1 MLLILQIL
9 VASVLSG
16 FLLTLWE
23 APVVRGSALASG
35 AGEKLA
41 VRISAPLIILA
52 ATALSG
58 FFPET
63 SISLSRSFAGSGH
76 SFIQLGF
83 ATALA
88 AIVAGSTGRFPA
100 VPYAF
105 LGAVFGMCHAS
116 GCPVGTGEVFSY
128 IISWILAP
136 ILCGVIAAGVYKL
149 LSSSENNTQEHLIA
163 FESKLLKVSTVA
175 SLLLFAAFAWN
186 TARIF
191 SFIPAEGLGPGLNAA
206 AMSAAALFVCQILTF
221 RRARASEWTIADSD
235 LDVNS
240 RSTLSV
246 VVAMAAVFIVF
257 SIPGISRIGL
267 AATPLSA
274 GSLFVAAL
282 VGISLARGQAL
293 IEGEEILQSA
303 FGTVLA
309 PVLGA
314 LLSYCICLILSPN
327 PINILILL
335 GLTVFVAL
343 VWMYLKWRNNS
354 RIRKQLLQA
363 REQQVYSTQK
373 SLSALEVKAEMTEKD
388 LNNKLDRKRKELVDF
403 AVGISDQKKFMETLY
418 EDLKKM
424 RAMPDGPEKDA
435 RTDQILY
442 SLRERMYFSKEMN
455 DFYARSEVLHK
466 DFNLRLSEAYPNL
479 TENEKRLANLLRQG
493 FSSKH
498 IASLMNIAPKSVEIS
513 RYRLRSKL
521 GLQKGEN
528 LIQFIKNI

>member
-9 VASVLSG
+9 VASVLAG

-41 VRISAPLIILA
+41 VRISAPLIIIA

-58 FFPET
+58 FFPES

-136 ILCGVIAAGVYKL
+136 ILCGIIAAGVYKL

-163 FESKLLKVSTVA
+163 FESKLLKVSTAA
-175 SLLLFAAFAWN
+175 SLLLIAAFAWN

-206 AMSAAALFVCQILTF
+206 AMSAAALLVCQILTF

-293 IEGEEILQSA
+293 IEGEEMAHLQSSV
-303 FGTVLA
+303 FK
-309 PVLGA
+309 
-314 LLSYCICLILSPN
+314 LS
-327 PINILILL
+327 
-335 GLTVFVAL
+335 
-343 VWMYLKWRNNS
+343 
-354 RIRKQLLQA
+354 
-363 REQQVYSTQK
+363 
-373 SLSALEVKAEMTEKD
+373 KD
-388 LNNKLDRKRKELVDF
+388 LIDSIHEE
-403 AVGISDQKKFMETLY
+403 GI
-418 EDLKKM
+418 
-424 RAMPDGPEKDA
+424 
-435 RTDQILY
+435 
-442 SLRERMYFSKEMN
+442 
-455 DFYARSEVLHK
+455 V
-466 DFNLRLSEAYPNL
+466 AY
-479 TENEKRLANLLRQG
+479 T
-493 FSSKH
+493 S
-498 IASLMNIAPKSVEIS
+498 
-513 RYRLRSKL
+513 
-521 GLQKGEN
+521 
-528 LIQFIKNI
+528 